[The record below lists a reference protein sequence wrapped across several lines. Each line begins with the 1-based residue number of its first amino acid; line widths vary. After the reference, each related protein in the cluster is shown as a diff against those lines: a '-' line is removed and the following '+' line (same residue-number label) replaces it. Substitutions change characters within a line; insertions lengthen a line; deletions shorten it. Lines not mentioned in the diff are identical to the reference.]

1 MENLME
7 DAIQTKELDEM
18 TRNKIQQINEDIRY
32 ITPSCTSEAKE
43 IDQQFCQLA
52 ESLRVMMRDVT
63 ANQNRIAEEVEHLHH
78 ILIRRKNAR

>member
-1 MENLME
+1 MIPATMRQMDNRL
-7 DAIQTKELDEM
+7 
-18 TRNKIQQINEDIRY
+18 QQINEDIRY

-63 ANQNRIAEEVEHLHH
+63 INQNRIAEEVEHLHR